1 MGLFGQNVLGW
12 GKAPAKPL
20 RLMAQETDDL
30 SAISAL
36 VQDAA
41 LRAGDLSYDP
51 AGRHFTLRMNRFC
64 HEAGKG
70 VPLRAPSVMRIS
82 GVTAV
87 KMRGLDIKQANLPL
101 SLLDIAVEPLEAP
114 AAALTLRFAG
124 ANHRDIRIEAEC
136 IDVLLLDLAAPRR
149 ARSTPAHF

>member
-1 MGLFGQNVLGW
+1 MAWFGL

-20 RLMAQETDDL
+20 RLMAQAAEDL
-30 SAISAL
+30 PAISAL

-51 AGRHFTLRMNRFC
+51 AGRHLTLRMNRFC
-64 HEAGKG
+64 HEADKG
-70 VPLRAPSVMRIS
+70 VPLRAPSVLRIS
-82 GVTAV
+82 DITSI
-87 KMRGLDIKQANLPL
+87 KLRGLDLRQASLPL

-114 AAALTLRFAG
+114 AVALTLRFAG
-124 ANHRDIRIEAEC
+124 ATHRDVRIEAEC

-149 ARSTPAHF
+149 ARSVPIHD

>member
-1 MGLFGQNVLGW
+1 MGLFGL

-20 RLMAQETDDL
+20 RLMAQEADDL
-30 SAISAL
+30 PAISAL

-64 HEAGKG
+64 HEANKG
-70 VPLRAPSVMRIS
+70 VPLRAPSVLRVS

-114 AAALTLRFAG
+114 AVALTLRFAG
-124 ANHRDIRIEAEC
+124 ATNRDVRIEAEC
-136 IDVLLLDLAAPRR
+136 VDVLLLDLAAPRR
-149 ARSTPAHF
+149 AKSVPIHD

>member
-1 MGLFGQNVLGW
+1 MGLFGL
-12 GKAPAKPL
+12 GKAPARPL
-20 RLMAQETDDL
+20 RLMAQDADDL
-30 SAISAL
+30 PAISAL

-70 VPLRAPSVMRIS
+70 IPLRAPSVLRVS

-114 AAALTLRFAG
+114 AVALILRFAG
-124 ANHRDIRIEAEC
+124 ASHRDIRIEAEC

-149 ARSTPAHF
+149 ARSTPEHF

>member
-1 MGLFGQNVLGW
+1 MGLFGL

-20 RLMAQETDDL
+20 RLMAQEADDL
-30 SAISAL
+30 PAISAL

-64 HEAGKG
+64 HEADKG
-70 VPLRAPSVMRIS
+70 VPLRAPSVLRIS

-101 SLLDIAVEPLEAP
+101 SLLDVAVESLEAP
-114 AAALTLRFAG
+114 AVAMTLRFAG
-124 ANHRDIRIEAEC
+124 ATNRDVRIEAEC
-136 IDVLLLDLAAPRR
+136 VDVLLLDLAAPRR
-149 ARSTPAHF
+149 AKSMPIHD

>member
-1 MGLFGQNVLGW
+1 MGLFGL

-20 RLMAQETDDL
+20 RLMAQEADDL
-30 SAISAL
+30 PAISAL

-64 HEAGKG
+64 HEADKD
-70 VPLRAPSVMRIS
+70 VPLRAPSVLRIS

-87 KMRGLDIKQANLPL
+87 KMRGLDIKQASLPL
-101 SLLDIAVEPLEAP
+101 SLLDVAVEPLEAP
-114 AAALTLRFAG
+114 AVALTLRFAG
-124 ANHRDIRIEAEC
+124 ATNRDVRIEAEC
-136 IDVLLLDLAAPRR
+136 VDVLLLDLAAPRR
-149 ARSTPAHF
+149 AKSVPIHD

>member
-1 MGLFGQNVLGW
+1 MGLFGL

-20 RLMAQETDDL
+20 RLMAQEADDL
-30 SAISAL
+30 PAISAL

-70 VPLRAPSVMRIS
+70 VPLRAPSVLRVS
-82 GVTAV
+82 CVTAV

-101 SLLDIAVEPLEAP
+101 SLLDIAVVPLEAP
-114 AAALTLRFAG
+114 AVALILRFAG
-124 ANHRDIRIEAEC
+124 ASHRDIRIEVEC

-149 ARSTPAHF
+149 ARSMPEHF